1 MKRIIV
7 FLLFIVLILTGC
19 SGPDEVITDVFSD
32 DEKTTDFVAEE
43 IETFVNEGVTEE
55 TTISDSDKLLS
66 KQNNSY
72 AMLCYLGLLSEK
84 IISSKDNRLILDEI
98 YSSLINNT
106 NPDKIDERTQAH
118 IDNLTEIIDDYFAL
132 SIKRNQLQYMYNQQ
146 KADAIK
152 NVLPNPL
159 SILSISSSVDWK
171 RLAGS
176 VMFSVFD
183 SFNNY
188 KSSVDNAENEFLVNG
203 WELDAQEREII
214 QRNRKKTFNY
224 MVDIVQEYE
233 LDGKLTLNEEAI
245 KKFVEISSNENLD
258 WKIQRLTAEKK
269 TYEIFGSYWLELASC
284 YFEKGEYKNCLLCVD
299 EYKKLDAGI
308 FRKDYNYAKLL
319 PNIIVAAQNVYS
331 GNEYINIIRC
341 FVEDIE
347 KNTDINDWD
356 IRYFAAQVYIDLY
369 VKTNNSEFLNNAY
382 ELILNNVTELVI
394 EQKKL
399 NNTYLEDIKEETI
412 NEPDLRFLSE
422 DEQKL
427 AKKEYKEEKKRID
440 IYNKQ
445 LKENR
450 KTELS
455 PVYEPLILN
464 CDLLFALA
472 EKLNISET
480 EKSRIEGI
488 LETDKNGVFL
498 SDVINERYCFSE
510 QRGSFAI
517 EYNKN
522 EIIIPANLLS
532 QQSSISVY
540 VVAGHDEICYEDWFV
555 TKVDRNKS
563 NDIENFKAVF
573 SSKNIK
579 NQDWLN
585 VSEIIVLVCNGDSEM
600 YEPLVFKFK
609 ISEYKENFIIS
620 DKVVFEAV

>member
-1 MKRIIV
+1 LKRIIV
-7 FLLFIVLILTGC
+7 FLLCIVLILTGC

-32 DEKTTDFVAEE
+32 DEKTTDFVEEE
-43 IETFVNEGVTEE
+43 IETFVNEEVTEE
-55 TTISDSDKLLS
+55 TTISESDKLLN

-183 SFNNY
+183 AFNNY
-188 KSSVDNAENEFLVNG
+188 KSSVDNAENEFLING

-224 MVDIVQEYE
+224 MIDIVQEYE
-233 LDGKLTLNEEAI
+233 LDGKLTLNEDAI
-245 KKFVEISSNENLD
+245 KKFVEIVSNDNLD
-258 WKIQRLTAEKK
+258 WKIQRLTAEKE
-269 TYEIFGSYWLELASC
+269 TYEVFSSYWLELASC

-299 EYKKLDAGI
+299 KYKELDAGI
-308 FRKDYNYAKLL
+308 FRKDYDYAKLL
-319 PNIIVAAQNVYS
+319 PNIIIAIQNVYS
-331 GNEYINIIRC
+331 GNEYINVVC
-341 FVEDIE
+341 GFVEDIE
-347 KNTDINDWD
+347 KNTDMNDWD
-356 IRYFAAQVYIDLY
+356 VRYFAAQVCIDLY
-369 VKTNNSEFLNNAY
+369 VKTNNAMYLNKAY

-399 NNTYLEDIKEETI
+399 NNTYLEDIKEATI

-427 AKKEYKEEKKRID
+427 AKKEYKEEKKRIE

-472 EKLNISET
+472 EKLNIPET

-510 QRGSFAI
+510 QSDSIAI
-517 EYNKN
+517 EFNKN
-522 EIIIPANLLS
+522 EIVIPANLLS

-540 VVAGHDEICYEDWFV
+540 VVVGDDEICYDDWIV

-585 VSEIIVLVCNGDSEM
+585 VSEIVVLVCNGDSEM
-600 YEPLVFKFK
+600 YESLVFKFK